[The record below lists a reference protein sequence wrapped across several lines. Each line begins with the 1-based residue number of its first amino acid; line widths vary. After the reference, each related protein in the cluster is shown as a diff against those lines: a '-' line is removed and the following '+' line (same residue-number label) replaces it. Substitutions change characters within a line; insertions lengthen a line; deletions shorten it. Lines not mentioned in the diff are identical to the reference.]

1 MTLALFKSDKK
12 ACVVDNIKKH
22 LNLSKQLGS
31 SEHYMLSF
39 TYRGH
44 INIELFEQHPE
55 LIVNM
60 LREVKYKLSDKV
72 DSDIEYAIF
81 QLGLLK

>member
-1 MTLALFKSDKK
+1 MNKSEKK
-12 ACVVDNIKKH
+12 ERVVGNIKKH

-31 SEHYMLSF
+31 SEHYVLSF
-39 TYRGH
+39 TYRSH

-72 DSDIEYAIF
+72 DFDIEYAKF
-81 QLGLLK
+81 QLELLK